1 MREQKKGQAGEGLGF
16 HLIQDGPESVGGV
29 RRTLESRVQV
39 EVDLKERDPD
49 LKKKIETPFHF
60 FNHMLETIAWRACM
74 NVRVRI
80 DIAGY
85 HLAHVIC
92 EDIGITVGQV
102 LLRLWE
108 NRKLEGVS
116 GSGSA
121 YSLIDE
127 ALTRCTISF
136 EGRSSMHVERGHVII
151 PESAED
157 LRSADLMAFFEG
169 FVQGNRCTLHLDILK
184 GVDPHHIWES
194 AFRAFGE
201 ALYIAFQP
209 RPWRKGTTP
218 GVKGI

>member
-1 MREQKKGQAGEGLGF
+1 MNEQSGERLGF
-16 HLIQDGPESVGGV
+16 SILRDELDGVAGV

-39 EVDLKERDPD
+39 EVDLKERDPE

-60 FNHMLETIAWRACM
+60 FNHMLETIAWRSCM
-74 NVRVRI
+74 NISVRI
-80 DIAGY
+80 DIDGY

-92 EDIGITVGQV
+92 EDVGITLGQA

-108 NRKLEGVS
+108 NRKATGVS
-116 GSGSA
+116 GSGCA

-127 ALTRCTISF
+127 ALSRCAVSF
-136 EGRSSMHVERGHVII
+136 EDRSSIHVERSNITV
-151 PESAED
+151 PENTED

-169 FVQGNRCTLHLDILK
+169 FVQGNRCTLHLDLLK
-184 GVDPHHIWES
+184 GIDPHHIWES

-201 ALYIAFQP
+201 VLYLAFQP

>member
-1 MREQKKGQAGEGLGF
+1 MTEKAGNALGFNLLNEGPEGVAGE
-16 HLIQDGPESVGGV
+16 

-39 EVDLKERDPD
+39 EVDLRERDPE
-49 LKKKIETPFHF
+49 LKTKIRTPFHF
-60 FNHMLETIAWRACM
+60 FNHMLETVSWRACM
-74 NVRVRI
+74 NVRVQI
-80 DIAGY
+80 DIDGY

-92 EDIGITVGQV
+92 EDIGITMGQV
-102 LLRLWE
+102 LQRLWD
-108 NRKLEGVS
+108 NNKASGVS
-116 GSGSA
+116 GAGYA

-127 ALTRCTISF
+127 ALTRCAISF
-136 EGRSSMHVERGHVII
+136 EDRSAIHVNSERVVI
-151 PESAED
+151 PENVED

-169 FVQGNRCTLHLDILK
+169 FVQGNRSTLHLDILK

-201 ALYIAFQP
+201 ALYAAFQP